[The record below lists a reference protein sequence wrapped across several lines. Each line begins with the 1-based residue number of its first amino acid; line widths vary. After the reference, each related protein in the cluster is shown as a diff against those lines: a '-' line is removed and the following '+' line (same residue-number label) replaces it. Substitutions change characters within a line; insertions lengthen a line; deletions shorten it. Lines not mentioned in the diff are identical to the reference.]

1 MPKKRSILVID
12 DEEIMREVIVRLL
25 EDEGYDVDSVP
36 SGEDGLSAIEEGE
49 FDLVLLDLML
59 PGIGGLETL
68 ERIRKTRPD
77 LVVVMITA
85 YASIENAVKA
95 TRSGAFDF
103 ITKPFKNDELLL
115 VVRNGLQ
122 RRLLEFENRLL
133 RQSFKSRYRFD
144 NIIGKNEK
152 MQQVFNLISQVGPGR
167 STVLISGESGTGKEL
182 VAKAIHNCSRRSDG
196 QFVAVNSGSIPF
208 DLLESE
214 LFGHVKGAFTGA
226 SSSKKGLFEIAD
238 GGTVFLDEI
247 GNLPLETQAKL
258 LRVMQEREFRRL
270 GGLHNIKVDVRI
282 IAATNVNLKNLTETG
297 DFREDLYYRFNVIRI
312 DIPPLRERKDDIPL
326 LVDHFMRRF
335 CQENEGPQ
343 CILEQ
348 GALRILMEYEW
359 PGNVRELENSIE
371 RAVVL
376 APEDGQIT
384 EQVFPREILES
395 TSVNLGRLDMGE
407 NGTSLKELV
416 REFEKGLITTAL
428 KKTDWNQKK
437 AAQLLQVNATTLN
450 EKLKRLNIKIP

>member
-312 DIPPLRERKDDIPL
+312 DIPPLRERKDD
-326 LVDHFMRRF
+326 
-335 CQENEGPQ
+335 
-343 CILEQ
+343 
-348 GALRILMEYEW
+348 W
-359 PGNVRELENSIE
+359 S
-371 RAVVL
+371 
-376 APEDGQIT
+376 
-384 EQVFPREILES
+384 
-395 TSVNLGRLDMGE
+395 
-407 NGTSLKELV
+407 
-416 REFEKGLITTAL
+416 
-428 KKTDWNQKK
+428 
-437 AAQLLQVNATTLN
+437 TTLCAGFV
-450 EKLKRLNIKIP
+450 KRTRDPSAYWNRGHSES